1 MVYRLFVLF
10 LVDGTEKW
18 VVHGDYGNVPRMV
31 GFVKDLCK
39 NPSVRDL
46 RVEELY

>member
-1 MVYRLFVLF
+1 MVYRLLVLF
-10 LVDGTEKW
+10 HVDNEVKW
-18 VVHGDYGNVPRMV
+18 VIHGDYGNVPRMV
-31 GFVKDLCK
+31 GFVKELMK

>member
-1 MVYRLFVLF
+1 MVYRLLVLF
-10 LVDGTEKW
+10 EVDGKEKW
-18 VVHGDYGNVPRMV
+18 IIHGDYGNVIRMV